1 MIWFINLFVVNVNII
16 ILTLYIYT
24 TTTLNIC
31 TMCEVN
37 AYVNVTLYTVPLT
50 IHEP

>member
-1 MIWFINLFVVNVNII
+1 MIYNLFVVNVNII
-16 ILTLYIYT
+16 ILTLYINT

-31 TMCEVN
+31 TMCDVSAN
-37 AYVNVTLYTVPLT
+37 VNVTLYTVPLT